1 VFADTGLA
9 GVEYAI
15 DETSP
20 DCVVVSSYDRIL
32 PARVLARSRFV
43 NVHYA
48 PLPQYRGR
56 ANVNWAII
64 NGERET
70 AITVHVM
77 APGLDAGNV
86 LHQQRVPIGP
96 DDTVGDLYERLN
108 EVQRQVLGDV
118 VARHL
123 DGYEGAPQDESG
135 ATYGCTRVP
144 DDGQID
150 WAAPTEQIYA
160 LVRALAPPYPGAH
173 SYLEG
178 RRLGVVRAAPLQE
191 APHYIG
197 RIPGRVVGRSL
208 RTGHVDVLTA
218 DGVLRLH
225 ELAEGGV
232 VGPAAGFVES
242 TRQTLGLRTCSP
254 GSSCSRAGSASL
266 RARRSSRRPA
276 DLCSARCARG
286 PTRITTTRGRSSD
299 SEDPAVATSLV
310 VEGRNR
316 PCPASSTVL
325 ARPCENAVSADRVRQ
340 EPHQPTR
347 GPRPSTRNRGHA
359 WNR

>member
-1 VFADTGLA
+1 VKTVLLLGLGPTARTALDALSARFRVAGIVRDPASASGADQVVGLAHSLGVRVFADTGLA

-70 AITVHVM
+70 AISVHVM

-118 VARHL
+118 MARHL

-173 SYLEG
+173 TYLEG
-178 RRLGVVRAAPLQE
+178 RRLEVVRAAPLLE
-191 APHYIG
+191 APHYVG
-197 RIPGRVVGRSL
+197 RVPGRVVGRSL
-208 RTGHVDVLTA
+208 RTGHVDVQTA
-218 DGVLRLH
+218 EGVLRLH
-225 ELAEGGV
+225 ELADGGV

-242 TRQTLGLRTCSP
+242 TRQTLGLRTVD
-254 GSSCSRAGSASL
+254 L
-266 RARRSSRRPA
+266 LARIE
-276 DLCSARCARG
+276 L
-286 PTRITTTRGRSSD
+286 
-299 SEDPAVATSLV
+299 L
-310 VEGRNR
+310 EGRLHELAG
-316 PCPASSTVL
+316 PALQPESS
-325 ARPCENAVSADRVRQ
+325 
-340 EPHQPTR
+340 
-347 GPRPSTRNRGHA
+347 
-359 WNR
+359 